1 MPVVQIATFAMKDQ
15 EKAEEL
21 LTEITATMHRV
32 TGIPL
37 DKISV
42 YLTEI
47 SPSRWADA
55 GVVGSAPDFA
65 VKSRRKIYTEES
77 A

>member
-1 MPVVQIATFAMKDQ
+1 MPVVQIATFEMKDQ
-15 EKAEEL
+15 EKAYEL
-21 LTEITATMHRV
+21 LAEMTATMHRV

-42 YLTEI
+42 YLTEV

-65 VKSRRKIYTEES
+65 VKSRRKSYTEGE

>member
-1 MPVVQIATFAMKDQ
+1 MPVVQIATFEMKDQ
-15 EKAEEL
+15 DKAEEL
-21 LTEITATMHRV
+21 LTEIIATMHRV

-42 YLTEI
+42 FLTEI
-47 SPSRWADA
+47 APSRWADA
-55 GVVGSAPDFA
+55 GVIGNAPDFA
-65 VKSRRKIYTEES
+65 VQSRRKSYDGES